1 MLLHSPSVCWSLPVQ
16 LLEKRLDFDPYKFS
30 TTLQLLAAYTVY
42 CAVVNG
48 WSTLCCKDTHISWVL
63 IILKCTPTR
72 VVLFSPSQPLSLQMM
87 MSSSVLF
94 VGERRQDSLPTENNR
109 CGDAGD
115 RRAFGSKAGAHRGR
129 TGAGENQ

>member
-1 MLLHSPSVCWSLPVQ
+1 
-16 LLEKRLDFDPYKFS
+16 
-30 TTLQLLAAYTVY
+30 
-42 CAVVNG
+42 
-48 WSTLCCKDTHISWVL
+48 
-63 IILKCTPTR
+63 
-72 VVLFSPSQPLSLQMM
+72 MM

>member
-1 MLLHSPSVCWSLPVQ
+1 MLQGHTYLVGFNYSKMYSHQGCFIFTITAS
-16 LLEKRLDFDPYKFS
+16 
-30 TTLQLLAAYTVY
+30 
-42 CAVVNG
+42 
-48 WSTLCCKDTHISWVL
+48 
-63 IILKCTPTR
+63 
-72 VVLFSPSQPLSLQMM
+72 LSLQMM